1 MDHKHSPLACLPE
14 NENNSFGHYNI
25 QSASEVNDETPYSRT
40 YISSILHHLV
50 RCRKNLMKNTY
61 VFLFRSA

>member
-1 MDHKHSPLACLPE
+1 MDHKHSPLACLLE

-40 YISSILHHLV
+40 YVSSIFHHLV
-50 RCRKNLMKNTY
+50 RCRKNLMKKY
-61 VFLFRSA
+61 LRFHF